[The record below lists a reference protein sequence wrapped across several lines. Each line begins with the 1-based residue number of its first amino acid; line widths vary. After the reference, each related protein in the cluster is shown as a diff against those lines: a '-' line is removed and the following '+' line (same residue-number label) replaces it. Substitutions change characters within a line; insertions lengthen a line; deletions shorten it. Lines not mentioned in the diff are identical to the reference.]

1 MRSVSTP
8 EQVAAQAEALRK
20 IRALAIERDK
30 AAETAAEMVDLVRE
44 AILEALAI
52 GTQAKDIA
60 KASGLSHQR
69 ISQIK
74 GGQ

>member
-1 MRSVSTP
+1 MRCVSTP

-20 IRALAIERDK
+20 IRALSIERDK
-30 AAETAAEMVDLVRE
+30 AAETAAAQVELVRK

-52 GTQAKDIA
+52 GALPKDIA

-74 GGQ
+74 SGQ